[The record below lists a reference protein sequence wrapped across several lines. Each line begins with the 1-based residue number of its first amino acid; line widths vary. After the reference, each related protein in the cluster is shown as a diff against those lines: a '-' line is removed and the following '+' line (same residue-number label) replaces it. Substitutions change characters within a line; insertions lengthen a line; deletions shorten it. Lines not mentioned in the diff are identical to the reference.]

1 MGLETFLERARNY
14 ESKKLKVIEKEVE
27 GFGKIQFCR
36 PNQNELLEYL
46 ATITSKAKPK
56 QIELGNV
63 VVDMDIELSLFA
75 KAASKLI
82 YNCCTEMRSTE
93 IREMYKGVD
102 YHEIPLEMFGSNLV
116 IELGTFISEKFE
128 GVEVKKEVEEEI
140 KN

>member
-14 ESKKLKVIEKEVE
+14 ESKKLKVIEKEIE

-36 PNQNELLEYL
+36 PNQNELMEYMNTL
-46 ATITSKAKPK
+46 ASKVKPK
-56 QIELGNV
+56 QVDVGDV
-63 VVDMDIELSLFA
+63 TVDMNIELSLFA
-75 KAASKLI
+75 KAASKLV

-93 IREMYKGVD
+93 IREMYKGID

-116 IELGTFISEKFE
+116 IELGGFISDKFD
-128 GVEVKKEVEEEI
+128 GVGTQEEVKEEI